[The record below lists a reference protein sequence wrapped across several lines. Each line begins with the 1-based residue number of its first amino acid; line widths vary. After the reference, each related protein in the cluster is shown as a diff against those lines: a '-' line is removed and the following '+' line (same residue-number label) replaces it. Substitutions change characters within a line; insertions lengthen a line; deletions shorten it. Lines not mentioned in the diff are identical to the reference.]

1 MKQFWSKSLA
11 CLLCLALLA
20 GMLPVAALA
29 EDNPPAP
36 ANDEVSLLSTQEN
49 VSYIDPTDESDRNK
63 TCLSATV
70 VTESDATWSGDN
82 NGGWYVVNG
91 NVPISSRVTVT
102 GNVHLI
108 LADECS
114 LTASQGINVA
124 ESNSLTIYAQSV
136 GEGMG
141 ALTAN
146 GASQSAGIGGGEN

>member
-1 MKQFWSKSLA
+1 MKQIWSKSLA
-11 CLLCLALLA
+11 CLLCLALLV

-36 ANDEVSLLSTQEN
+36 ANGGVSLLAEATDVKYLDEN
-49 VSYIDPTDESDRNK
+49 GNK
-63 TCLSATV
+63 QTCPSATV
-70 VTESDATWSGDN
+70 VDGSTTWTGSAPDGS
-82 NGGWYVVNG
+82 WYVVQDKVDIN
-91 NVPISSRVTVT
+91 SRVTVS

>member
-1 MKQFWSKSLA
+1 MKQIWSKSLA
-11 CLLCLALLA
+11 CLLCLALLV

-29 EDNPPAP
+29 EDNPPA
-36 ANDEVSLLSTQEN
+36 NGEVSLLADAASVKYLDENGQEQ
-49 VSYIDPTDESDRNK
+49 
-63 TCLSATV
+63 TCDSATV
-70 VTESDATWSGDN
+70 VTENVTEWGASGS
-82 NGGWYVVNG
+82 GEHRYVVNSTLTIDG
-91 NVPISSRVTVT
+91 RIEVT
-102 GNVHLI
+102 GDVHLI

>member
-1 MKQFWSKSLA
+1 M
-11 CLLCLALLA
+11 
-20 GMLPVAALA
+20 
-29 EDNPPAP
+29 
-36 ANDEVSLLSTQEN
+36 LSTQTD
-49 VSYIDPTDESDRNK
+49 VSYIDPTKNPTEQ
-63 TCLSATV
+63 TCSSATV
-70 VTESDATWSGDN
+70 VTANDTKWGDDGN
-82 NGGWYVVNG
+82 NGWYVVNRD
-91 NVPISSRVTVT
+91 VAISGRIEVS

>member
-1 MKQFWSKSLA
+1 MKQIWSKSLA
-11 CLLCLALLA
+11 CLLCLALLV

-29 EDNPPAP
+29 EDNPPA
-36 ANDEVSLLSTQEN
+36 NGEVSLLADAASVKYLDEKGQEQ
-49 VSYIDPTDESDRNK
+49 
-63 TCLSATV
+63 TCDSATV
-70 VTESDATWSGDN
+70 VTENVTSWGGSDGREY
-82 NGGWYVVNG
+82 WYVVNRD
-91 NVPISSRVTVT
+91 VAISGRIEVT